1 MCRDIA
7 CSRPWPCCWGTRCW
21 PAFCTRLRW
30 PVTPTAWPQA
40 SAVATTIS
48 SCGCSGWSE
57 HAIAHGLGLFHPN
70 LIFVPEGYNLARTTP
85 IFTFGVILAPLTAL
99 AGPLVTY
106 NVVMLAMP
114 VLNAGTTYALCR
126 RLGARRGPA
135 FLGGFVFATA
145 GIVAYSERG
154 APSTGCA
161 VFVVVAIIL
170 VLNLI
175 DPARTPRWRTAIWLG
190 IDLAAQLYYASEM
203 ATTFLLFGVLA
214 LVITW
219 LMDTSRRTAI
229 RAAVPKLAVAAAVL
243 VVAGLP
249 YVLAFAFDRGTGLSH
264 ATRTYIQTICWRS

>member
-1 MCRDIA
+1 MSAISPAVVSDSPAGGPRGRLIGNA
-7 CSRPWPCCWGTRCW
+7 SRH
-21 PAFCTRLRW
+21 RLFE
-30 PVTPTAWPQA
+30 
-40 SAVATTIS
+40 AVAVLLGYTLLAGLLYQTPLA
-48 SCGCSGWSE
+48 GHANGLAAGLGRRDNDQFVWMLGWSE

-70 LIFVPEGYNLARTTP
+70 LIFVPEGYNLALTTS
-85 IFTFGVILAPLTAL
+85 IVIFGVILAPLTAL

-175 DPARTPRWRTAIWLG
+175 DPAREPRWRTAIWLG
-190 IDLAAQLYYASEM
+190 IDLAAQLHYAS
-203 ATTFLLFGVLA
+203 
-214 LVITW
+214 
-219 LMDTSRRTAI
+219 
-229 RAAVPKLAVAAAVL
+229 
-243 VVAGLP
+243 
-249 YVLAFAFDRGTGLSH
+249 
-264 ATRTYIQTICWRS
+264 